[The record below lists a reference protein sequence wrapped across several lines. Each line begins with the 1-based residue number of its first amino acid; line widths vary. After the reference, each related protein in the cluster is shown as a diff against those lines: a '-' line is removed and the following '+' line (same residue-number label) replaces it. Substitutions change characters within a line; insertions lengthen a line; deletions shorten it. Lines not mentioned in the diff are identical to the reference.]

1 MENTNGESTQAQGTG
16 DDTGAQAQDGSGSQ
30 RTFTQEEVNSLIQA
44 RLARAKEQAGKDAK
58 AEYDQKMADL
68 QARELKLIMKEK
80 LDAREM
86 PRGLVDILSCTSEED
101 IDSKLDALQKIYGTE
116 RAPKDIKVGA
126 PSGFRF
132 GTPSG
137 PDPVRKA
144 MGLER

>member
-1 MENTNGESTQAQGTG
+1 MENTNGENTQAQGTG

-101 IDSKLDALQKIYGTE
+101 IDSKLDALQKIYGTRE
-116 RAPKDIKVGA
+116 APRDIKVGA
-126 PSGFRF
+126 PSGFKF
-132 GTPSG
+132 GAPAG